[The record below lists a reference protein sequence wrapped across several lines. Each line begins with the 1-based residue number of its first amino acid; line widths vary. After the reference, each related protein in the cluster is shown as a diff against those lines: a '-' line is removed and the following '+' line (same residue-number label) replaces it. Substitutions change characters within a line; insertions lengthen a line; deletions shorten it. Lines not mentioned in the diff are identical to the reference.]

1 MATWQDVRDIA
12 LALPGVTET
21 VGWGSAQ
28 WRTGKGLVVW
38 DRPLRAKDREH
49 LGAAAPTG
57 DILGV
62 RVTDEGAK
70 AALIADSPEIYFT
83 IPHFDG
89 YPAVLIRLGAIG
101 RDELAEVI
109 TDAWLL
115 RVSKRAAAAY
125 LAEHG
130 GQPR

>member
-28 WRTGKGLVVW
+28 WRTSKGLVVW
-38 DRPLRAKDREH
+38 DRPLRAKDRQD
-49 LGAAAPTG
+49 LGDQAPAG
-57 DILGV
+57 DILGA
-62 RVTDEGAK
+62 RVADEGVK

-89 YPAVLIRLGAIG
+89 YPAVLIRLAKID
-101 RDELAEVI
+101 RAELVEVI

-115 RVSKRAAAAY
+115 RVSKRTADAY
-125 LAEHG
+125 LAEQG
-130 GQPR
+130 KTDR